1 MLAILMNLLAFMIR
15 IVKQGS
21 GESNNNVAPVTAAL
35 RRCKGEVRLY
45 SFQLRIERGTSLPIV
60 LLASP
65 TAILPVFLPSLRLV
79 PGLCPTS
86 IDHDLN

>member
-21 GESNNNVAPVTAAL
+21 GESNNNIAPVTAA

-45 SFQLRIERGTSLPIV
+45 SFQLRIERGKSFPIV

-65 TAILPVFLPSLRLV
+65 TAILPVFLPSLRFV